1 MFKNFPLIVKNCWRN
16 RRRTTLTILSIGA
29 SLCLLGILMAV
40 YQAFYLSD
48 GAPEQALRLVTRNK
62 VGLAATMPQAYEP
75 KIKALPG
82 VHEVMVAN
90 WYGGTY
96 IDDKPEHQ
104 FARFATEA
112 DKLFTIRPEMKLSDE
127 EKAAFLHDRR
137 GCIIGKELAD
147 KLKLK
152 DGDRMTLIGDI
163 YPGNLDFTVRGVYD
177 APIDNGVFY
186 FDKAYIEEGLPDR
199 RKGNVGIFYVLANTA
214 DDVPRIEKAVDAM
227 FANSPQE
234 TKTETESAFALS
246 FAALLG
252 NVKGFLMVVS
262 AAVTFTI
269 LLVSANTIAM
279 SVRERIREIGVLKVL
294 GFTNAMVLGIILGE
308 AILISAAGGV
318 IGVFLADLLAAGLRH
333 GPDYMEQLHTL
344 HITTPV
350 AFLCVAVAAFIGLV
364 SAYIPA
370 FQASRIPIL
379 SALRNTD

>member
-1 MFKNFPLIVKNCWRN
+1 MFKNLPLILKNCWRN
-16 RRRTTLTILSIGA
+16 RRRTTLTILSIAA
-29 SLCLLGILMAV
+29 SLCLLGVLMAV
-40 YQAFYLSD
+40 YQAFYLSE
-48 GAPEQALRLVTRNK
+48 GAPEQALRLITRNK
-62 VGLAATMPQAYEP
+62 VGLAATMPQAYQQ
-75 KIKALPG
+75 KIKMLPG
-82 VHEVMVAN
+82 VHEVMIAN

-96 IDDKPEHQ
+96 IDTKPEHQ
-104 FARFATEA
+104 FARFAIEA
-112 DKLFTIRPEMKLSDE
+112 DKLFTIRPEMKITDDQ
-127 EKAAFLHDRR
+127 KAAFLHDRR
-137 GCIIGKELAD
+137 ACIIGKELAD

-152 DGDRMTLIGDI
+152 VGDRMTLVGDI
-163 YPGNLDFTVRGVYD
+163 YPGDLELTVRGVYD
-177 APIDNGVFY
+177 APIDNDVLY
-186 FDKAYIEEGLPDR
+186 FDKAYIEEGMSER

-227 FANSPQE
+227 FTNSPQE

-246 FAALLG
+246 FVAFLG

-294 GFTNAMVLGIILGE
+294 GFTNGMVLGIILGE
-308 AILISAAGGV
+308 AVVISAAGGV
-318 IGVFLADLLAAGLRH
+318 IGVLLANVLAAGLRN

-344 HITTPV
+344 QIRPEV
-350 AFLCVAVAAFIGLV
+350 AIACVVVAAFIGFI

>member
-1 MFKNFPLIVKNCWRN
+1 VFNNFPLIVKNCWRN
-16 RRRTTLTILSIGA
+16 RRRTTLTILSIAA

-48 GAPEQALRLVTRNK
+48 GAPEQALRLITRNK
-62 VGLAATMPQAYEP
+62 VGLAAVMPQAYQQ
-75 KIKALPG
+75 KIKAVPG
-82 VHEVMVAN
+82 VHEVMIAN

-96 IDDKPEHQ
+96 IDSKPEHQ
-104 FARFATEA
+104 FARFAIEG
-112 DKLFTIRPEMKLSDE
+112 DKLFTIRPEMKISDE
-127 EKAAFLHDRR
+127 EKTAFLHDRR
-137 GCIIGKELAD
+137 GCVIGKELAE
-147 KLKLK
+147 KLALK
-152 DGDRMTLIGDI
+152 DGDRMTLVGDI
-163 YPGNLDFTVRGVYD
+163 YPGNLELTVRGIYN
-177 APIDNGVFY
+177 APIDNDVLY

-214 DDVPRIEKAVDAM
+214 DDVPHIEKAVDDM

-246 FAALLG
+246 FVAFLG
-252 NVKGFLMVVS
+252 NVKGFLMIVS
-262 AAVTFTI
+262 GAVTFTI

-294 GFTNAMVLGIILGE
+294 GFTNSMVLGIILGE
-308 AILISAAGGV
+308 AIIISAAGGL
-318 IGVFLADLLAAGLRH
+318 IGVLLANFLAAGLRH

-344 HITTPV
+344 QISPAV

>member
-1 MFKNFPLIVKNCWRN
+1 VFKNLPLILKNCWRN
-16 RRRTTLTILSIGA
+16 RRRTTLTILSIAA
-29 SLCLLGILMAV
+29 SLCLLGVLMAV
-40 YQAFYLSD
+40 YQAFYLSE
-48 GAPEQALRLVTRNK
+48 GAPEQALRLITRNK
-62 VGLAATMPQAYEP
+62 VGLAATMPQAYQQ
-75 KIKALPG
+75 KIKMLPG
-82 VHEVMVAN
+82 VHEVMIAN

-96 IDDKPEHQ
+96 IDTKPEHQ
-104 FARFATEA
+104 FARFAIEA
-112 DKLFTIRPEMKLSDE
+112 DKLFTIRPEMKITDDQ
-127 EKAAFLHDRR
+127 KAAFLHDRR
-137 GCIIGKELAD
+137 ACIIGKELAD

-152 DGDRMTLIGDI
+152 VGDRMTLVGDI
-163 YPGNLDFTVRGVYD
+163 YPGDLELTVRGVYD
-177 APIDNGVFY
+177 APIDNDVLY
-186 FDKAYIEEGLPDR
+186 FDKAYIEEGMSER

-227 FANSPQE
+227 FTNSPQE

-246 FAALLG
+246 FVAFLG

-294 GFTNAMVLGIILGE
+294 GFTNGMVLGIILGE
-308 AILISAAGGV
+308 AVVISAAGGV
-318 IGVFLADLLAAGLRH
+318 IGVLLANVLAAGLRN

-344 HITTPV
+344 QIRPEV
-350 AFLCVAVAAFIGLV
+350 AIACVVVAAFIGFI

>member
-1 MFKNFPLIVKNCWRN
+1 MFNNFPLIVKNCWRN
-16 RRRTTLTILSIGA
+16 RRRTTLTILSIAA

-48 GAPEQALRLVTRNK
+48 GAPEQALRLITRNK
-62 VGLAATMPQAYEP
+62 VGLAAVMPQAYQQ
-75 KIKALPG
+75 KIKAVPG
-82 VHEVMVAN
+82 VHEVMIAN

-96 IDDKPEHQ
+96 IDSKPEHQ
-104 FARFATEA
+104 FARFAIEG
-112 DKLFTIRPEMKLSDE
+112 DKLFTIRPEMKISDE
-127 EKAAFLHDRR
+127 EKTAFLHDRR
-137 GCIIGKELAD
+137 GCVIGKELAE
-147 KLKLK
+147 KLALK
-152 DGDRMTLIGDI
+152 DGDRMTLVGDI
-163 YPGNLDFTVRGVYD
+163 YPGNLELTVRGIYN
-177 APIDNGVFY
+177 APIDNDVLY

-214 DDVPRIEKAVDAM
+214 DDVPHIEKAVDDM

-246 FAALLG
+246 FVAFLG
-252 NVKGFLMVVS
+252 NVKGFLMIVS
-262 AAVTFTI
+262 GAVTFTI

-294 GFTNAMVLGIILGE
+294 GFTNSMVLGIILGE
-308 AILISAAGGV
+308 AIIISAAGGL
-318 IGVFLADLLAAGLRH
+318 IGVLLANFLAAGLRH

-344 HITTPV
+344 QISPAV